1 MSTHTELF
9 FSQVKA
15 IAEEI
20 DFSEIEKLCKSL
32 KDLRDNGGRLF
43 FLGVG
48 GSAAHCSHAVNDF
61 RKLCGIE
68 SYTPIDNV
76 SELSARINDDGWETS
91 FSDWLSVSKLNSKD
105 AIFIMSVGGGNI
117 EKGVSMNIVSAI
129 NYAIKMGSK
138 VFGIVG
144 YEGGFTNLKGDNVI
158 KIPLADKSLVTPH
171 TEGFA
176 AVVWHSMVSN
186 PILQINS
193 TKW

>member
-9 FSQVKA
+9 LSQVKA

-186 PILQINS
+186 QILQINS

>member
-129 NYAIKMGSK
+129 NYAINLLSDK
-138 VFGIVG
+138 VLLMDI
-144 YEGGFTNLKGDNVI
+144 
-158 KIPLADKSLVTPH
+158 LVDELLENETLDSQ
-171 TEGFA
+171 F
-176 AVVWHSMVSN
+176 
-186 PILQINS
+186 IINALDS
-193 TKW
+193 YISANK